1 MPPARRGLIRALD
14 CFRVFGTVVQSKTDY
29 LPNAQHVAQ
38 IVRRVRNESVL
49 TVKRFATGSRHFVYD
64 VVTESRQ
71 NFVVR
76 IATPENKESLLGAMY
91 WCKLLKPKGVQLP
104 DVLYSDIDAATSP
117 FPYLIIERLAGKDL
131 GIVYPQLSKDE
142 KKTLAG
148 EMARIQEIA
157 GTLPPGKGFGFV
169 SSYESSC
176 FQRTWVDVLSN
187 SLDRS
192 RKRIQAIGAVDARH
206 VDRVAGKIGK
216 YESYFSQV
224 NPKCFLDDITTK
236 NVIVRD
242 GKLSGIVDVDC
253 VCFGDNLFTIALTR
267 MSLLNTDFDLDY
279 VDYWCDAANLREG
292 QREVLQFY
300 TALFCVDFMSELGQ
314 VFNKEQPP
322 LVKAEDVQRLSGILD
337 ALMHQI

>member
-1 MPPARRGLIRALD
+1 MK
-14 CFRVFGTVVQSKTDY
+14 SKTDL
-29 LPNAQHVAQ
+29 LPNEQDVAQ
-38 IVRRVRNESVL
+38 IVQRIRNESVL
-49 TVKRFATGSRHFVYD
+49 TVNRFATGSRHFVYD
-64 VVTESRQ
+64 VVTESGQ
-71 NFVVR
+71 NFVAR

-91 WCKLLKPKGVQLP
+91 WYKLLKPKGVQLP
-104 DVLYSDIDAATSP
+104 NVLYSDIDAIGSR

-131 GIVYPQLSKDE
+131 GIVYPQLSNDD

-169 SSYESSC
+169 GSYESSC
-176 FQRTWVDVLSN
+176 FQKAWIDVLYD

-192 RKRIQAIGAVDARH
+192 RKRIQTIGAADAQH
-206 VDRVAGKIGK
+206 VDRVAAKIGK

-236 NVIVRD
+236 NVIVHD

-267 MSLLNTDFDLDY
+267 MSLLNTGFDLDY
-279 VDYWCDAANLREG
+279 IDYWCDAANLREE

-300 TALFCVDFMSELGQ
+300 TALFCVDFMGELGQ
-314 VFNKEQPP
+314 VFNKEKPP
-322 LVKAEDVQRLSGILD
+322 LVKAEDAPRLSGILD
-337 ALMHQI
+337 ALLHQI

>member
-1 MPPARRGLIRALD
+1 M
-14 CFRVFGTVVQSKTDY
+14 QSKGHY
-29 LPNAQHVAQ
+29 LPNEQHAAQ
-38 IVRRVRNESVL
+38 IVQRVRNESVL
-49 TVKRFATGSRHFVYD
+49 KVDRFATGSRHFVYD

-76 IATPENKESLLGAMY
+76 IAMPENKESLLGAMY
-91 WCKLLKPKGVQLP
+91 WHKLLKPKGVQLP
-104 DVLYSDIDAATSP
+104 NVLYSDIEAVTSP

-131 GIVYPQLSKDE
+131 GVVYPQLSKDE

-169 SSYESSC
+169 GSYESSC
-176 FQRTWVDVLSN
+176 FQRTWIDVLYN

-192 RKRIQAIGAVDARH
+192 RKRIQTIGAIDSQH
-206 VDRVAGKIGK
+206 VDKVAGKIGK

-236 NVIVRD
+236 NVIVHD

-267 MSLLNTDFDLDY
+267 MSLLNTGFDLDY
-279 VDYWCDAANLREG
+279 IDFWCNAANLSEE

-314 VFNKEQPP
+314 VFNKEKPP
-322 LVKAEDVQRLSGILD
+322 LIKAEDAQRLNSILD
-337 ALMHQI
+337 TLLHQI

>member
-1 MPPARRGLIRALD
+1 
-14 CFRVFGTVVQSKTDY
+14 VKSKRLY
-29 LPNAQHVAQ
+29 LPNERHVAQ
-38 IVRRVRNESVL
+38 IVQRIRDESVL
-49 TVKRFATGSRHFVYD
+49 TVNRFATGSRHFVYD

-91 WCKLLKPKGVQLP
+91 WHKLLKPKGVQLP
-104 DVLYSDIDAATSP
+104 NVLHSDIEAATSP

-157 GTLPPGKGFGFV
+157 GALPPGKGFGFV
-169 SSYESSC
+169 GSYESSC
-176 FQRTWVDVLSN
+176 FQRAWIDVLYN
-187 SLDRS
+187 SLERS
-192 RKRIQAIGAVDARH
+192 RKRIQTIGAVDAQQ
-206 VDRVAGKIGK
+206 VDRVAGRMGE
-216 YESYFSQV
+216 YESYFSKV
-224 NPKCFLDDITTK
+224 KPTCFLDDITTK
-236 NVIVRD
+236 NVIVQD

-253 VCFGDNLFTIALTR
+253 VCFGDHLFTIALTR
-267 MSLLNTDFDLDY
+267 MSLLNTGFDLDY
-279 VDYWCDAANLREG
+279 TDYWGDAASLSEE

-314 VFNKEQPP
+314 VFNKDKPP
-322 LVKAEDVQRLSGILD
+322 LVKAEDAQRLSGILD
-337 ALMHQI
+337 TLLQQI